1 MSGHIF
7 KTGFA
12 SQAKLRQ
19 QKNGRQKNGA
29 ETAAGLHF
37 SARHFMALKPRPV
50 FIFLPDIFLLS
61 RSSSVFLQMCPDIR
75 AQVGHWRSTALVRPA
90 AASAVS
96 SQPLAYARGTV

>member
-1 MSGHIF
+1 MEPPVVWRLFLEMLRRLIEQRNSAARIEAHFIGDGNVIRKANLMSGHIV

-37 SARHFMALKPRPV
+37 FCPPFFCCPV
-50 FIFLPDIFLLS
+50 
-61 RSSSVFLQMCPDIR
+61 RSPGFDKGVLTSER
-75 AQVGHWRSTALVRPA
+75 RT
-90 AASAVS
+90 
-96 SQPLAYARGTV
+96 